1 MSQLLHFQQIACF
14 REEFTKECNHEDILQ
29 YLKLILS
36 KEEKLDESIQERFF
50 DNSIHEEIELLH
62 VPVSDSI
69 SKFLEDKNSKQLLYE
84 ESRYFFVDE
93 ELWKAVKT
101 EIFKKIMKKQNNV
114 QDKDENLEKLIKD
127 FKKII
132 DCYEKKMLVFEA
144 S

>member
-1 MSQLLHFQQIACF
+1 MSQSLHFQQIACF

>member
-1 MSQLLHFQQIACF
+1 MSQSLHFQQIACF

-50 DNSIHEEIELLH
+50 DNSIHEEIEFLQ

-69 SKFLEDKNSKQLLYE
+69 SKFLEDKNSKQLLHE
-84 ESRYFFVDE
+84 ESRCFFVDK
-93 ELWKAVKT
+93 ELWKAVKK
-101 EIFKKIMKKQNNV
+101 EIFEEIMKKQNNV
-114 QDKDENLEKLIKD
+114 QDDENLEKLIKD
-127 FKKII
+127 LKKII